1 MRKTID
7 KPLRKHYMEEALKE
21 AYEGIRQREGG
32 PFGCVIVKDGKIL
45 SHKEGALRG
54 IATRHGDPDDYW
66 VNAGTN
72 YTMDGFRMDVKEYME
87 QGERDTEKD
96 APISQIIGKYKG
108 SQIQTEEMNDKKL
121 YKKTV

>member
-1 MRKTID
+1 MIIAVTYDNGNVFQHFGRTEQFK
-7 KPLRKHYMEEALKE
+7 LYEAE
-21 AYEGIRQREGG
+21 
-32 PFGCVIVKDGKIL
+32 DGKIL

-108 SQIQTEEMNDKKL
+108 SQI
-121 YKKTV
+121 